1 MLCHLEGSI
10 ISANGERYAD
20 MKSRISKANS
30 VSNEI
35 EQICKTTELAN
46 IRLRYVKLLS
56 TSCLDRKIKFGCEL
70 WNVVKYKT
78 SHAGDRKW

>member
-1 MLCHLEGSI
+1 MNCKKGGSVFLNGEEMEQVKEHEYLGSI

-56 TSCLDRKIKFGCEL
+56 NSCLDKIK
-70 WNVVKYKT
+70 
-78 SHAGDRKW
+78 